1 MKTVKN
7 EKKVDAIEASLQSP
21 KPLANEK
28 GIVPGQQIGLY
39 SKANKKE
46 VRQVVKILNPDMS
59 SMESR
64 G

>member
-1 MKTVKN
+1 MKTEKN
-7 EKKVDAIEASLQSP
+7 EKKVNTQEASPQSA

-39 SKANKKE
+39 SKANHKE
-46 VRQVVKILNPDMS
+46 IRQVVKILNPDMN

>member
-1 MKTVKN
+1 MKTE
-7 EKKVDAIEASLQSP
+7 EKKMMQDAQGASIQST
-21 KPLANEK
+21 KSLASGK
-28 GIVPGQQIGLY
+28 GTVPGQQIGHY
-39 SKANKKE
+39 SKADNNE

>member
-1 MKTVKN
+1 MKTEKN
-7 EKKVDAIEASLQSP
+7 EMMQGTQGAPSQST
-21 KPLANEK
+21 KPLANGK
-28 GIVPGQQIGLY
+28 GTVPGQQIGHY
-39 SKANKKE
+39 SKADNNE